1 MSFDISWDKI
11 SKYVR
16 SIWEIIKIQIFF
28 ILLSVILIQYF
39 CSKTEE
45 FAFSTTKPRHS
56 YGGDYFKYILRNLVF
71 GRNLGTL
78 LLHANIRTTY
88 SD

>member
-1 MSFDISWDKI
+1 MSFDLPWDKI

-16 SIWEIIKIQIFF
+16 SIWEIIKIEIFF

-39 CSKTEE
+39 CGKTEE

-56 YGGDYFKYILRNLVF
+56 DGGDYLKHILRNLVF
-71 GRNLGTL
+71 GGNLVTL
-78 LLHANIRTTY
+78 FSHANIRTT
-88 SD
+88 